1 MYCNY
6 IILVVVILIP
16 LCLEFY
22 CFSNKENKEA
32 SNDFSNEENEEV
44 QKKIMF
50 SPKKRGERLFLYF
63 IYLFP
68 LIISAI
74 RPGES
79 GFNIFDSIKSNMS
92 FYATALTITFAVYSF
107 LKTQNAREN
116 KDFELREKELEAK
129 KDFFRP
135 SFIIRKI
142 EKNNKST
149 NEILLIM
156 REPNLYLE
164 NIRLYK
170 NSNAFVT
177 KDDTKTFKSGEI
189 IGLCD
194 SYEFYITAETQ
205 IGEKILFAYNSLT
218 RDKIYKY
225 LKSDKH
231 PMFPIYLDDQ
241 KYTSKN
247 WINYNKFDESYGL
260 LDDLHVF
267 YSTLTIRMY
276 LDNFYYVFFK
286 KSLNS
291 TNLENFFNNVFNE
304 IYDTY
309 KYMCKTSESKTF
321 LEEYEAKIYEL
332 VTIYFNYL
340 NNIKQNISIYYNSIL
355 YLELENKII
364 DELKQ
369 YENLI
374 NYTCNNFNQFNI
386 QTFIEK
392 MEKSLSS
399 TKYSNIENFEN
410 ILSLITK
417 VFSHVVID
425 NIKNDKEF
433 LIKYKS
439 QLYLM
444 KYYY

>member
-50 SPKKRGERLFLYF
+50 SPEKRGERLFLYF

-129 KDFFRP
+129 KDLFRP

-231 PMFPIYLDDQ
+231 PMFPIYLDNQ

-332 VTIYFNYL
+332 VTIYFSHL

-355 YLELENKII
+355 YLKLENKII

-369 YENLI
+369 YKNLI

-425 NIKNDKEF
+425 NIKNDKKF

>member
-22 CFSNKENKEA
+22 CFSNKENKEV

-50 SPKKRGERLFLYF
+50 SPEKRGERLFLYF

-129 KDFFRP
+129 KDLFRP

-194 SYEFYITAETQ
+194 SHEFYITAETQ

-260 LDDLHVF
+260 LDDSHVF

-332 VTIYFNYL
+332 VTIYFNHL
-340 NNIKQNISIYYNSIL
+340 NNIKQSISIYYNSIL